1 MVGDALIQE
10 ANQMLE
16 DEQEEEEDG
25 EGVEGGDLGS
35 YENPILVEDDDEV
48 AEDEDSASTE

>member
-1 MVGDALIQE
+1 MGDALIQE

-48 AEDEDSASTE
+48 AEGEDSASTE